1 MRDVLELQQL
11 SEGTEVEAS

>member
-11 SEGTEVEAS
+11 SEGTEVE